1 MLRTLT
7 SPDIFFS
14 VDLIRS
20 LRVEFSGTLK
30 VCSKGGVGLE
40 ILTIE
45 GLESS
50 VVGARS
56 SPRRFA
62 YSFSPCKYLLATSV
76 LTALAK
82 WKDTVTSL
90 KYIPRLH
97 SKYLEK
103 FIAYPGMSTSLKSIL
118 QTEYHYIPC
127 LQIEWH
133 FIIF

>member
-7 SPDIFFS
+7 SPDIFF
-14 VDLIRS
+14 LGGFGIRS

-30 VCSKGGVGLE
+30 VCSKGGVGLG

-56 SPRRFA
+56 LPRRFA

-82 WKDTVTSL
+82 
-90 KYIPRLH
+90 
-97 SKYLEK
+97 
-103 FIAYPGMSTSLKSIL
+103 
-118 QTEYHYIPC
+118 
-127 LQIEWH
+127 
-133 FIIF
+133 